1 MNPEV
6 RVATRRT
13 EFRLFLLLTVVF
25 IPLLA
30 VATVVTYGFLV
41 WMWQLVMGPPGV

>member
-1 MNPEV
+1 MNREGRP
-6 RVATRRT
+6 ATRRT
-13 EFRLFLLLTVVF
+13 EFRLFLFLTVVF

-41 WMWQLVMGPPGV
+41 WMWQLIMGPPGV